1 MRADLDD
8 LAAFAAVAKARGFR
22 KAASIRGASAS
33 ALSEAV
39 RRLEARLGAR
49 LLTRTTRSVT
59 PTHAGAAL
67 LDRLRPALG
76 EIEAAVDG
84 IGEARG
90 RASGVLRLNVP
101 TIVARLVLPP
111 IAGRF
116 LAAHPGIR
124 LEIVA
129 EDGFVD
135 VLAAGFDAGVRYEE
149 SLAKDMV
156 AIPLRPFTQ
165 RWVTAAS
172 PPYLAKRGV
181 PKHPRDL
188 LGHDC
193 ILHRFAGGATGAWEF
208 ERAGKT
214 IKIAPPGRLIATTL
228 DLELAAAIDGAG
240 IVHTFDGVLEPAIRD
255 GRLVRL
261 LPGWSP
267 AFSGPFLYYAGG
279 RHLPGPLRAFV
290 DFVKREKGAVAPRA
304 NSA

>member
-8 LAAFAAVAKARGFR
+8 LAAFAAVARARGFR
-22 KAASIRGASAS
+22 KAASVRSESAS
-33 ALSEAV
+33 GLSEAV
-39 RRLEARLGAR
+39 RRLEARLGTR

-59 PTHAGAAL
+59 PTRAGAAL

-76 EIEAAVDG
+76 EIEAAVEG
-84 IGEARG
+84 LGEARG
-90 RASGVLRLNVP
+90 AASGTLRLNVP
-101 TIVARLVLPP
+101 TIVARLILPP
-111 IAGRF
+111 IVCRF
-116 LAAHPGIR
+116 LAAHPDIR

-135 VLAAGFDAGVRYEE
+135 VLGAGFDAGVRYEE
-149 SLAKDMV
+149 RLAKDMIAV
-156 AIPLRPFTQ
+156 PLGPRVQ

-172 PPYLAKRGV
+172 PAYVAARGA

-188 LGHDC
+188 LGHAC

-208 ERAGKT
+208 ERAGK
-214 IKIAPPGRLIATTL
+214 IVKIAPPGRLIATTL
-228 DLELAAAIDGAG
+228 DLELAAAIDGVG
-240 IVHTFDGVLEPAIRD
+240 IAHTFDGALEPAIRD

-261 LPGWSP
+261 LPGWSQS
-267 AFSGPFLYYAGG
+267 FSGPFLYYAGG

-290 DFVKREKGAVAPRA
+290 DFLKRGKASVAPRA